1 MDGCLSMIRSHY
13 ISYKSFVNY
22 KMPTVPI
29 ISQQTKDAL
38 ARKGYD
44 GTAVFEVNKLPEFA
58 IPRTTACILFVIQ
71 IT

>member
-1 MDGCLSMIRSHY
+1 
-13 ISYKSFVNY
+13 
-22 KMPTVPI
+22 MPTVPI